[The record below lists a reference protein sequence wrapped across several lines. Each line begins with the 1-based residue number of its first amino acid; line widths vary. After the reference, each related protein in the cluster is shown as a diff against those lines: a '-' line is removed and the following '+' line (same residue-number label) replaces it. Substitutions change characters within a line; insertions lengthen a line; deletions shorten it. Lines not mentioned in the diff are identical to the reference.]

1 MQYVIRLAAF
11 YLDFLLISALLHIG
25 FYAAGGVVSSLG
37 AASGIEIS
45 PWLLIT
51 TLALFF
57 TVFLAQS
64 GLSPGRFSLA
74 LLKDR
79 AETSKLPRMAWIN
92 LLVGILL
99 FLDATKLLVRWTQ
112 MDRPMPFMGSIPEG
126 NTQVVIGVSVGIAF
140 LIAAVLLLRLT
151 ALGKWLSAIV
161 LAGAAASV
169 AISWDLY
176 PEAIERMV
184 QARRKLQGIPV
195 REGEIEAM
203 QAYLPTFAL
212 VTTSLMLLLV
222 LFSYVQ
228 RDD

>member
-99 FLDATKLLVRWTQ
+99 FLDATKHLVRWTQ